1 MVGLSFN
8 YRGSYRLWTG
18 GGIVR
23 QMLPSFTKST
33 KWWRDSDVHTVPR
46 AGTHKRG
53 ATCLNSLE
61 FSEASIV
68 PHRTIWSWYS
78 GRWWVGCY
86 IWYSKQGTGRDRS
99 QSRPLLAV
107 GLPSVTAH
115 SSTAST
121 YTMISPSVLLYN
133 GVSHR
138 LDLRYRLYNTGHSH
152 YRVQQEVTEI
162 TRSILVVLCWRTS
175 LCNETKTQAAPM
187 ALCKAALRRV
197 QPV

>member
-1 MVGLSFN
+1 MALDGWIVIQLQGQLQIVD
-8 YRGSYRLWTG
+8 G

-86 IWYSKQGTGRDRS
+86 IWYSKQGTGRGRS

-121 YTMISPSVLLYN
+121 YDDITVRIAVQWRLPSTWLEVSPLQHWSLTLPCTARSDWDNKIHSRCALLA
-133 GVSHR
+133 
-138 LDLRYRLYNTGHSH
+138 D
-152 YRVQQEVTEI
+152 
-162 TRSILVVLCWRTS
+162 
-175 LCNETKTQAAPM
+175 
-187 ALCKAALRRV
+187 
-197 QPV
+197 